1 MNSQLKK
8 ESLQTEI
15 TNISRRNLLKGFA
28 LTGFVLAVGMPFTGF
43 AEDEEAPKYGRDAM
57 PHGWVDNPLVFVA
70 IAEDGSVTIVSHRS
84 EMGQGVR
91 TSLPMVVADELEADW
106 DRV

>member
-1 MNSQLKK
+1 MNTSLKN

-28 LTGFVLAVGMPFTGF
+28 LTGFVLAVGMPFSGF

-57 PHGWVDNPLVFVA
+57 PHGWVDNICCDSRRWQCNDCQSSFRNGAGGAHQPA
-70 IAEDGSVTIVSHRS
+70 DGR
-84 EMGQGVR
+84 G
-91 TSLPMVVADELEADW
+91 
-106 DRV
+106 

>member
-1 MNSQLKK
+1 MNTSLKN

-28 LTGFVLAVGMPFTGF
+28 LTGFVLAVGMPFSGF

-57 PHGWVDNPLVFVA
+57 PHG
-70 IAEDGSVTIVSHRS
+70 
-84 EMGQGVR
+84 
-91 TSLPMVVADELEADW
+91 
-106 DRV
+106 